1 MGRRQIADDGGIVHV
16 TREAGN
22 GISGWDLERDW
33 WHSDFGN
40 RSCRCSRRVRVWDSC
55 TQEAKPMSDELDK
68 KAIEAH
74 ADIVFDRMVRNVL
87 RLILC
92 VGLPIA
98 IVVGAYF

>member
-1 MGRRQIADDGGIVHV
+1 
-16 TREAGN
+16 
-22 GISGWDLERDW
+22 
-33 WHSDFGN
+33 
-40 RSCRCSRRVRVWDSC
+40 
-55 TQEAKPMSDELDK
+55 MSDELDR

-98 IVVGAYF
+98 IVVGAYFWLQHWADEQQQKTDCQISVTMCK